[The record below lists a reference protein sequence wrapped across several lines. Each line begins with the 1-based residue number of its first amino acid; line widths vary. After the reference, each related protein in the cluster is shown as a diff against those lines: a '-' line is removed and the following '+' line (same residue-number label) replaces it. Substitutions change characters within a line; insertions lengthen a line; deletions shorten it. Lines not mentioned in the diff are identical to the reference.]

1 MSSSITLFALAAAG
15 GLVLGWFLC
24 HLAHTS
30 ARADAAFYREE
41 AEVLRSKAIRI
52 DEQRLSANAEA
63 QALYEQLEEL
73 RSTMVVEVDD
83 PVVTSI
89 DLDDPMSAEGSETAA
104 QPPVRPPS
112 PPSGPGRLAEAFGAD

>member
-1 MSSSITLFALAAAG
+1 MSSSITLLALAAAG

-24 HLAHTS
+24 HLANAS

-52 DEQRLSANAEA
+52 DEQRLSAHAEA

-73 RSTMVVEVDD
+73 RSTLVVQVEPANRRKDD
-83 PVVTSI
+83 QPPAPPI
-89 DLDDPMSAEGSETAA
+89 DLEPLRAE
-104 QPPVRPPS
+104 PPVRPE
-112 PPSGPGRLAEAFGAD
+112 SGPGRLAEAFGAD